1 MGSFERFIGVLL
13 EHYAGALP
21 IWLSPVQVSILNI
34 SLEQEQ
40 YCLDVVKKLKEAGI
54 RVIFDD
60 RNEKI
65 GHKIRENAMQ
75 KIPYLLVVGGKEIQ
89 NNSVAVRARGNK
101 DLGIMTIDKFIE
113 LIKEDIKNK
122 R

>member
-1 MGSFERFIGVLL
+1 
-13 EHYAGALP
+13 
-21 IWLSPVQVSILNI
+21 
-34 SLEQEQ
+34 
-40 YCLDVVKKLKEAGI
+40 
-54 RVIFDD
+54 
-60 RNEKI
+60 
-65 GHKIRENAMQ
+65 MQ

>member
-1 MGSFERFIGVLL
+1 MSWLF
-13 EHYAGALP
+13 AGQ
-21 IWLSPVQVSILNI
+21 IIIFSLSDLILNI

-54 RVIFDD
+54 RVYFDD

-101 DLGIMTIDKFIE
+101 DLGVITIDNFIE